1 MAESRAT
8 LANWRAAP
16 YNRWAFHHVREIV
29 PSADITSDP
38 RGIRTLASE
47 AMDFGALRIDPDA
60 GEALTLERFL
70 QEANADGFAVVHR
83 GRLLYERYYNGM
95 TDETPHIL
103 MSVSKAM
110 LGLLF
115 HGLSLS
121 AERRVTEIL
130 PGLDPTAYRGARIRH
145 LLDMRAGI
153 AFNEDYLATSGPIVQ
168 YRKATGWNPL
178 AAGEPPSDLRSFY
191 SQLKERDGEHGRSV
205 HYVSPNTD
213 LLGWV
218 IEQASGRRY
227 AELMSEQVW
236 KPAGAERSAYITVD
250 RLGAPR
256 CAGGMCATLRDLA
269 RVGQWMLE
277 ARPDFLD
284 DLEHNGDAQAWAA
297 GDLVPTFPG
306 LPMRY
311 RSHWYILEGAAPLL
325 FGWGIHGQFLFVD
338 RRNAIVV
345 AQLASQA
352 LPVDVARIGLSLRAV
367 SQIRQVLAHR

>member
-1 MAESRAT
+1 MAESRATRAT

-16 YNRWAFHHVREIV
+16 HNRWAFHHVREIL
-29 PSADITSDP
+29 PTADIAGDP
-38 RGIRTLASE
+38 RGIRTLPAEPMHFSE
-47 AMDFGALRIDPDA
+47 
-60 GEALTLERFL
+60 LERFL
-70 QEANADGFAVVHR
+70 QEVDADGFAVVHR
-83 GRLLYERYYNGM
+83 GRLLYERYMHGM
-95 TDETPHIL
+95 TNETPHIL

-115 HGLSLS
+115 HSLSLR
-121 AERRVTEIL
+121 AEQRVTEIIPEL
-130 PGLDPTAYRGARIRH
+130 EPTAYRGATMRH

-168 YRKATGWNPL
+168 YRKATGWNAL
-178 AAGEPPSDLRSFY
+178 APGEPPSDLHSFY
-191 SQLKERDGEHGRSV
+191 SRLKEGDGEHGRSV

-218 IEQASGRRY
+218 IEEASGRPY
-227 AELMSEQVW
+227 AELMSEQIW
-236 KPAGAERSAYITVD
+236 TPAGAERSAYITLD

-277 ARPDFLD
+277 ARPDFID
-284 DLEHNGDAQAWAA
+284 DLEHNGDARAWAA
-297 GDLVPTFPG
+297 GDLTATFPG

-311 RSHWYILEGAAPLL
+311 RSHWYILDGAAPLL

>member
-1 MAESRAT
+1 
-8 LANWRAAP
+8 
-16 YNRWAFHHVREIV
+16 
-29 PSADITSDP
+29 
-38 RGIRTLASE
+38 
-47 AMDFGALRIDPDA
+47 
-60 GEALTLERFL
+60 
-70 QEANADGFAVVHR
+70 
-83 GRLLYERYYNGM
+83 M

-130 PGLDPTAYRGARIRH
+130 PELDPTAYRGARIRH

-236 KPAGAERSAYITVD
+236 KPAGTERNAYITVD

-256 CAGGMCATLRDLA
+256 CAGGMCATLRDLV
-269 RVGQWMLE
+269 RVGQWLLE

-297 GDLVPTFPG
+297 GDLVPTFPR

-345 AQLASQA
+345 AQLSSQA

-367 SQIRQVLAHR
+367 SQIRQFLAHR